1 MVIELRIKRLDFEV
15 RHQPGLKHGNTD
27 CVDFGC
33 NHRERKDI
41 TENQS
46 RGKADELGNISQ
58 TPSAL
63 WTTPA
68 EDRMMMQLNVMRIY
82 GSTDERQ
89 CIDK

>member
-15 RHQPGLKHGNTD
+15 RHQPGLKHDNTD

-33 NHRERKDI
+33 

-68 EDRMMMQLNVMRIY
+68 EDRMMVQLNVMRIY
-82 GSTDERQ
+82 ESTDERQ